1 MSAERARVAAV
12 SGGNRGIG
20 LEVVL
25 QLARR
30 GHHVIMGARDAATGE
45 AARASL
51 GDDGERIEVR
61 PLDVADPASIA
72 AFAAGI
78 AADPGRLDV
87 LVNNAGIAIDAG
99 APGTDPDFA
108 AMQRT
113 LDVNLFGAWRLT
125 AALVPLLRAS
135 RHGRIVSLSS
145 GMGQLAEM
153 GSGSPAYRVSKAG
166 LNVMTRVLAN
176 ELRDDGV
183 LVNAACPGWVKTDMG
198 GAGAYREIDEGA
210 DTPVWLATLPDD
222 GPTGGFFRN
231 REPLPW

>member
-1 MSAERARVAAV
+1 MSTAGHPIAAV

-166 LNVMTRVLAN
+166 INVMTRVLAN
-176 ELRDDGV
+176 ELRGDGV